1 MILRRGRI
9 GHGTALVSPSAR
21 EGGNPS
27 GVARDAT
34 GLLMGGGAGAG
45 GEGAEDPTDL
55 DLAIRQV
62 RVVRETSTVGH
73 CTGYRC
79 FCLVGAR
86 SERAEWEG
94 TVFFSSVRGDL
105 EGGA

>member
-1 MILRRGRI
+1 MNLRRGRI

-34 GLLMGGGAGAG
+34 GLLMGGGAVVG

-62 RVVRETSTVGH
+62 R
-73 CTGYRC
+73 
-79 FCLVGAR
+79 
-86 SERAEWEG
+86 G
-94 TVFFSSVRGDL
+94 TCK
-105 EGGA
+105 